1 MTDNTLEDEEL
12 VRLLGGRALR
22 RRRLSRAVLA
32 RMLGEEGEGGE
43 DEEEGAGEEA
53 QEGSDTER
61 RLIKLLI
68 GSRMLKRRLL
78 RRMLI
83 AHLLHERAE
92 SEEDE
97 GEEAEGEE
105 SSGQEGERRLLKL
118 LIASRWLRRRRVR
131 RALLAH
137 LVRERAGAEEDEGE
151 GAEEEEGGGEDVG
164 EGSDKERRLVKLLI
178 ASRMLKRRR
187 VRRALLAHLLR
198 EKHEEPAEEEA

>member
-1 MTDNTLEDEEL
+1 MTDSTLEDEEL

-22 RRRLSRAVLA
+22 RRRVSRAVLA
-32 RMLGEEGEGGE
+32 RMLGENSEE
-43 DEEEGAGEEA
+43 DEDEDEGTGEEA

-68 GSRMLKRRLL
+68 GSRMLKRRRL

-83 AHLLHERAE
+83 AHLLREKAE
-92 SEEDE
+92 SGEEDE

-105 SSGQEGERRLLKL
+105 SGQDGEHRLLKL

-131 RALLAH
+131 RALIAH
-137 LVRERAGAEEDEGE
+137 LVRERSGAEEDEGE
-151 GAEEEEGGGEDVG
+151 GAEEEEGLGEEG
-164 EGSDKERRLVKLLI
+164 EESSEKERRLVKLLV

-198 EKHEEPAEEEA
+198 EKREEPEEEEA